1 MIQWDSLQQAV
12 IDEVQNGSGN
22 LVILARAGAGKTGV
36 LVECARKLERR
47 GSILM
52 CAFNT
57 DIQKELQQRAPEWAT
72 VRTLHS
78 IGFETVRQLN
88 RDITVDKWK
97 TWNDARAV
105 CRSAQRQGGKER
117 HGMMYLAEIVK
128 LVGLCKNTLPES
140 EDDVMKLA
148 KSQRILQSEAERDL
162 GYPALVRLSIAALQM
177 AAKNY
182 AKISYDDMLYLPAKL
197 GLAPRTYDYIF
208 VDETQDL
215 NAAQI
220 DLLLKMRNPLAR
232 IIAVGDPRQ
241 AIYRW
246 RGADS
251 EALQKFQVGL
261 KAKTLPLSITYRC
274 SRRVVEH
281 VKTAMR
287 GRVNDLV
294 ARSTAPEGAVHEATT
309 EDFAS
314 VYGPKPGDFV
324 LARSNK
330 ELLEAYKILIKRRR
344 PAVIAG
350 KDLGKGLITM
360 IEGTHAQTVDE
371 LYRSLARNFEEA
383 EKTADDPESREAL
396 LELADQIEAIKVLA
410 SEHTRVFTLIQD
422 LQEIFEE
429 DESAVLDNTNQ
440 IVITTIHKAKGR
452 ERNEVWL
459 MLDGFHRK
467 KSGELDTDEEF
478 NVYYVGATRAR
489 NTLYLVSSRH
499 TRNVFDV

>member
-1 MIQWDSLQQAV
+1 MTNWDSLQRAV

-57 DIQKELQQRAPEWAT
+57 DIQKELEKRAPEWAT

-78 IGFETVRQLN
+78 IGFETLRQMN
-88 RDITVDKWK
+88 RDIAVDKWK
-97 TWNDARAV
+97 TWNDARSV
-105 CRSAQRQGGKER
+105 CRSAQKQGGKER

-128 LVGLCKNTLPES
+128 LTGLCKNTLPEC
-140 EDDVMKLA
+140 EDDVMRLA

-162 GYPALVRLSIAALQM
+162 GYPALVRLSIATMQV
-177 AAKNY
+177 AARNY
-182 AKISYDDMLYLPAKL
+182 TKISYDDMLYLPAKL

-274 SRRVVEH
+274 SQKVVEH
-281 VKTAMR
+281 VRTAMR
-287 GRVNDLV
+287 GRVNDLI
-294 ARSTAPEGAVHEATT
+294 ARTGAPAGAVHEATLR
-309 EDFAS
+309 DFS
-314 VYGPKPGDFV
+314 GVFGPKPGDFV

-330 ELLEAYKILIKRRR
+330 ELMQAYKILIKRRL

-360 IEGTHAQTVDE
+360 VEGTHAQTVDE
-371 LYRSLARNFEEA
+371 LYRSLALNYEEA
-383 EKTADDPESREAL
+383 EKAADDPESREAL
-396 LELADQIEAIKVLA
+396 ESLADQIEAVKVLA
-410 SEHTRVFTLIQD
+410 EDHTRVFSLIQD
-422 LQEIFEE
+422 MQEMFDA
-429 DESAVLDNTNQ
+429 DESAILDSRNQ
-440 IVITTIHKAKGR
+440 VVITTIHKAKGR
-452 ERNEVWL
+452 ERDRVWL
-459 MLDGFHRK
+459 MLDGFPRK
-467 KSGELDTDEEF
+467 KNGELLNDEEY

-489 NTLYLVSSRH
+489 ESLFLVSGQH
-499 TRNVFDV
+499 TRDVFDV